1 MPDYLTLVL
10 NSLTIQLQA
19 ERSANGAVIKHWR
32 PEDIDNT
39 LITLLDFKIQKQIAD
54 KIQESFKL
62 RKKAKDLLNLAK
74 QIVETAIEK
83 NETEALKLIN

>member
-1 MPDYLTLVL
+1 ML

-62 RKKAKDLLNLAK
+62 RK
-74 QIVETAIEK
+74 
-83 NETEALKLIN
+83 